1 MTLWLGI
8 ALLGALGALA
18 RFHVGA
24 AVRSRLTG
32 PFPYGTFVVNLTG
45 SFVLGLLI
53 GLSVQDDALLLAGTG
68 LLSGYTTFSTW
79 MVEAL
84 RLAER
89 RAWRLMALYL
99 LGSMA
104 AGLAVAGAGWLL
116 GGVAELTADVQRDLI
131 ASANRPL
138 RMRRAPGSAAR
149 LTCPGVGP

>member
-1 MTLWLGI
+1 VTLWLGI

-84 RLAER
+84 RLAEQ
-89 RAWRLMALYL
+89 RAWRVMALYL

-104 AGLAVAGAGWLL
+104 AGVAAAGAGWLL
-116 GGVAELTADVQRDLI
+116 GGTL
-131 ASANRPL
+131 S
-138 RMRRAPGSAAR
+138 
-149 LTCPGVGP
+149 

>member
-24 AVRSRLTG
+24 AVRARLVG

-53 GLSVQDDALLLAGTG
+53 GLSVQDDALLLAGTRR
-68 LLSGYTTFSTW
+68 LSGYTTFSTW

-84 RLAER
+84 ALAEQPRLAGHGPVPARIDGGGPR
-89 RAWRLMALYL
+89 RGGR
-99 LGSMA
+99 
-104 AGLAVAGAGWLL
+104 GLA
-116 GGVAELTADVQRDLI
+116 
-131 ASANRPL
+131 
-138 RMRRAPGSAAR
+138 AR
-149 LTCPGVGP
+149 GHG

>member
-53 GLSVQDDALLLAGTG
+53 GLSVAGRRAAAG
-68 LLSGYTTFSTW
+68 RNGRSERLHDVLDLDGRG
-79 MVEAL
+79 AA
-84 RLAER
+84 LAEQ
-89 RAWRLMALYL
+89 RAWRVMALYL

-104 AGLAVAGAGWLL
+104 AGLAAAGAGWLL
-116 GGVAELTADVQRDLI
+116 GGSL
-131 ASANRPL
+131 S
-138 RMRRAPGSAAR
+138 
-149 LTCPGVGP
+149 